1 MIIHRRF
8 MNKIALLAFC
18 VFFITS
24 CVSKKNF
31 VELQDEYSNFKNT
44 SRNSLN
50 KAKNDLKE
58 KDKLLSISEANVKAR
73 DKNLATKTKQI
84 KILEEQ
90 TEFLKKTNIKLL
102 EKMTDLTIMTKTGAE
117 SIKKSMEALN
127 EQNQLIESINL
138 TLQRKDSLN
147 LNFMVSLKRIM
158 NDIPEEDLSMKVR
171 KGLVCITI
179 ADRIMYA
186 GNNSALSQ
194 KGENIIERLSK
205 VLNEY
210 TDLDILVENHTDNT
224 LVSADGVKDNW
235 DMSAR
240 RATTVV
246 RLLQTR
252 FGVMP
257 DRMIAGGRS
266 EYSPKDYVG
275 TESIKKINRRTEIY
289 VMPQLDQF
297 FQSFVLG
304 GQAK

>member
-1 MIIHRRF
+1 

-18 VFFITS
+18 VFLASS
-24 CVSKKNF
+24 CVSKRKF
-31 VELQDEYSNFKNT
+31 VELQDEYSSFKTT

-58 KDKLLSISEANVKAR
+58 KDKLLATSESNTKAR
-73 DKNLATKTKQI
+73 DKDLSTKVKQI
-84 KILEEQ
+84 KNLEDQ
-90 TEFLKKTNIKLL
+90 TEFLKRTNNKLL
-102 EKMTDLTIMTKTGAE
+102 EKMTDLTVMTKTGAE

-138 TLQRKDSLN
+138 ALQRKDSLN

-179 ADRIMYA
+179 TDRILYA
-186 GNNSALSQ
+186 GNNSTLSQ
-194 KGENIIERLSK
+194 KGENTLERLSK
-205 VLNEY
+205 ALNEY

-240 RATTVV
+240 RATTIV

-252 FGVMP
+252 FGISP

-266 EYSPKDYVG
+266 EYSPKEYTG
-275 TESIKKINRRTEIY
+275 IEPSKKINRRTEIF

-297 FQSFVLG
+297 FQAFVLG

>member
-1 MIIHRRF
+1 MIIHEKF
-8 MNKIALLAFC
+8 MNKITLLAFC
-18 VFFITS
+18 VFLASS
-24 CVSKKNF
+24 CVSKRKF

-58 KDKLLSISEANVKAR
+58 KDKLLSTSEANTKAR
-73 DKNLATKTKQI
+73 DKDLFAKAKQI
-84 KILEEQ
+84 KSLEEQ
-90 TEFLKKTNIKLL
+90 TEFLKRTNIKLL
-102 EKMTDLTIMTKTGAE
+102 EKMTDLTVMTKTGAE
-117 SIKKSMEALN
+117 NIRKSMETLN

-138 TLQRKDSLN
+138 ALQRKDSLN

-158 NDIPEEDLSMKVR
+158 NDVPEEDLSMKVR

-179 ADRIMYA
+179 SDRILYA
-186 GNNSALSQ
+186 GNNSVLSQ
-194 KGENIIERLSK
+194 KGENTIERLAK
-205 VLNEY
+205 ALNEY
-210 TDLDILVENHTDNT
+210 HDLDILVENHTDNT

-240 RATTVV
+240 RATTIV

-252 FGVMP
+252 FGISP

-266 EYSPKDYVG
+266 EYSPKEYIG
-275 TESIKKINRRTEIY
+275 TEPNKKINRRTEIF

-297 FQSFVLG
+297 FQAFVLG